1 MVSCAKVVLLTTE
14 ILWWVCMSLVVF
26 VSTKA
31 FQDLPSLAPSGLARS
46 LAAHEGLSL
55 LILGQVILML
65 LAPYPQAATLSLF
78 YH

>member
-1 MVSCAKVVLLTTE
+1 MPSGAKVVLLTME
-14 ILWWVCMSLVVF
+14 ILWWVSMSLVVF
-26 VSTKA
+26 ISNNA
-31 FQDLPSLAPSGLARS
+31 FQDLRSLAPSGLARS
-46 LAAHEGLSL
+46 LAPHEGLGL